1 MTPDDFRRLALA
13 GLTTDQIAL
22 VMEIVQS
29 AELSS
34 RADAEA
40 MIEASREKGRE
51 RWRKWDEKRR
61 SNVGKHEQT
70 LDGISKHSRGG
81 DARVEVKTSNLD
93 NNTEEKKETAQSA
106 GASDLREFKSALSPS
121 VDPER
126 LESYVK
132 HRKAKRG
139 QLTGHA
145 ARLFLAD
152 AAACS
157 MSPAEAVDACIS
169 RNWITVKPE
178 YFAGRSRA
186 PPSLQKPETT
196 RDVGTRLLAEM
207 RSANGQPGTSDS
219 RHQRALVAIPGGRDT
234 GTG

>member
-1 MTPDDFRRLALA
+1 MSVIAAALKHMLAANMPHDAILRAVEDMEA
-13 GLTTDQIAL
+13 GLQKDEQ
-22 VMEIVQS
+22 
-29 AELSS
+29 AE
-34 RADAEA
+34 RR
-40 MIEASREKGRE
+40 RESDRE
-51 RWRKWDEKRR
+51 RKRAKR
-61 SNVGKHEQT
+61 LRNSADSTDKT
-70 LDGISKHSRGG
+70 DALRGG
-81 DARVEVKTSNLD
+81 DARVEDKTSNLD
-93 NNTEEKKETAQSA
+93 NNTEEKKETARGAVA
-106 GASDLREFKSALSPS
+106 GDLQEFRSALSPL
-121 VDPER
+121 VDAER

-186 PPSLQKPETT
+186 PPPLQKPETT

>member
-1 MTPDDFRRLALA
+1 MNPDDFRRLVAA
-13 GLTTDQIAL
+13 GLSTDQIAT
-22 VMEIVQS
+22 VMEMFSERDEARKASQRARWQKHQDNKKLAS
-29 AELSS
+29 ANVSQRELTTANVP
-34 RADAEA
+34 RA
-40 MIEASREKGRE
+40 
-51 RWRKWDEKRR
+51 
-61 SNVGKHEQT
+61 
-70 LDGISKHSRGG
+70 G

>member
-1 MTPDDFRRLALA
+1 MRITALVEAMVAAGATPDM
-13 GLTTDQIAL
+13 IL
-22 VMEIVQS
+22 VAVRATEAANEQAMEQS
-29 AELSS
+29 RDKT
-34 RADAEA
+34 RARVAKW
-40 MIEASREKGRE
+40 REKNAG
-51 RWRKWDEKRR
+51 
-61 SNVGKHEQT
+61 NVT
-70 LDGISKHSRGG
+70 DGVVTVTNGLRAG

-93 NNTEEKKETAQSA
+93 IEPQEKKQTAQSA
-106 GASDLREFKSALSPS
+106 RVGDLQEFRSALSPL
-121 VDPER
+121 VDAER

-186 PPSLQKPETT
+186 PPPLQKPETT

>member
-1 MTPDDFRRLALA
+1 MAGGRIVVKLSAL
-13 GLTTDQIAL
+13 IAPL
-22 VMEIVQS
+22 V
-29 AELSS
+29 A
-34 RADAEA
+34 RNADAQTIMDVVLAYEA
-40 MIEASREKGRE
+40 EQGGALERRRQADADRQARKRQADKSR
-51 RWRKWDEKRR
+51 D
-61 SNVGKHEQT
+61 VT
-70 LDGISKHSRGG
+70 LRHSDTPLVRGG

-186 PPSLQKPETT
+186 PPLQKPETT

>member
-1 MTPDDFRRLALA
+1 MRITALVEAMVAAGATPDM
-13 GLTTDQIAL
+13 IL
-22 VMEIVQS
+22 VAVRATEAANEHAMEV
-29 AELSS
+29 S
-34 RADAEA
+34 RDKTRARVAKW
-40 MIEASREKGRE
+40 REKKG
-51 RWRKWDEKRR
+51 
-61 SNVGKHEQT
+61 SNVT
-70 LDGISKHSRGG
+70 DGVVTVTNGLRAG

-93 NNTEEKKETAQSA
+93 IEPQEKKQTAQSA
-106 GASDLREFKSALSPS
+106 RVGDLQEFRSALSPL
-121 VDPER
+121 VDAER

-186 PPSLQKPETT
+186 PPPLQKPETT

-219 RHQRALVAIPGGRDT
+219 RHQRALVAIPGGRDA